1 MAEVT
6 NPNEIKQRIQEL
18 EDLIVIKNERLD
30 ELKKPY
36 VLIES
41 LNNTLK
47 EREQR
52 LKETEDEPTKRR
64 LELQIKNLQNQ
75 VERVRKSITPES
87 EKENEQLKKDVE
99 ELKANVQ
106 ELTDTLEKLIIRSNQ
121 TVVEVIDMSSFF
133 GSNSDNAAALPRP
146 IQDFASTSTSMVI
159 TINGGE
165 KVEYLRSRDSG
176 NIYMKF
182 SQLSYFEN
190 LNVTKTRVDYNDIF
204 IIEGDSKIVSDEE
217 VAQVAKDSVSLDGSE
232 TIYFSQI
239 LNFQT
244 TMNLNIS
251 LGFITTDVDR
261 RDGDLSVWVLLS
273 NNRA

>member
-6 NPNEIKQRIQEL
+6 NPNEIKQKIQEL

-47 EREQR
+47 DRERR
-52 LKETEDEPTKRR
+52 LNETEDEPTKRR
-64 LELQIKNLQNQ
+64 LQLQIKNLQNQ
-75 VERVRKSITPES
+75 VDRVRKSITPES
-87 EKENEQLKKDVE
+87 EKENEEFKKDVE

-106 ELTDTLEKLIIRSNQ
+106 ELTGTLEKLIIRSNQ
-121 TVVEVIDMSSFF
+121 TVVEVIDMSRFF
-133 GSNSDNAAALPRP
+133 GNNSDNAAAFEG
-146 IQDFASTSTSMVI
+146 FATTSTSMVI

-165 KVEYLRSRDSG
+165 KVEYLRSRGSG
-176 NIYMKF
+176 NIYMKY
-182 SQLSYFEN
+182 SQLSTYEGF
-190 LNVTKTRVDYNDIF
+190 TKTKTKVDYNNIF
-204 IIEGDSKIVSDEE
+204 IIESDSKVISNEE
-217 VAQVAKDSVSLDGSE
+217 AAQVVKDSVSIDSYE

-261 RDGDLSVWVLLS
+261 GDGDLSVWVLLS

>member
-6 NPNEIKQRIQEL
+6 NPNEIKKRIQEL
-18 EDLIVIKNERLD
+18 EDLILSDNEKLSV
-30 ELKKPY
+30 LNKPY
-36 VLIES
+36 NLIDS
-41 LNNTLK
+41 LIDTLK
-47 EREQR
+47 DREQR
-52 LKETEDEPTKRR
+52 LKDTEDEVTKRR
-64 LELQIKNLQNQ
+64 LQLQINNLQNQ
-75 VERVRKSITPES
+75 IEKIRNSVSSDTKKEIERLNKEIEES
-87 EKENEQLKKDVE
+87 NSTINELNI
-99 ELKANVQ
+99 L
-106 ELTDTLEKLIIRSNQ
+106 LEKLIIRSNQ
-121 TVVEVIDMSSFF
+121 TVVEVIDMSRFF
-133 GSNSDNAAALPRP
+133 GNNSDNAAAFEG
-146 IQDFASTSTSMVI
+146 FATISTSMVI
-159 TINGGE
+159 TINAGE

-217 VAQVAKDSVSLDGSE
+217 IAQVVKDSASLDGSE

-261 RDGDLSVWVLLS
+261 GDGDLSVWVLLS
-273 NNRA
+273 NNTVK